1 MATITVIGKRWFQ
14 RTYGNTYNSARIL
27 VDGVQVAYLPESYGY
42 GDFYMQRAADWL
54 EENGYMPER
63 ENYSFGGAEQL
74 WTYCNRKGLKCEYW
88 AEDVSRKRDL

>member
-1 MATITVIGKRWFQ
+1 MKNVIIRGKRWFQ
-14 RTYGNTYNSARIL
+14 KSYGNTYNSLSII
-27 VDGVQVAYLPESYGY
+27 VDGEEVAYLPMSYGY

-63 ENYSFGGAEQL
+63 GHYSFGGAEQL
-74 WTYCNRKGLKCEYW
+74 WTYCSRNNIQCNYY